1 MSNTSISNQ
10 NSENEADYINSNVI
24 TVTTLKDENNSESN
38 GYGTSLREAIAL
50 AISNEGADLIL
61 FDSNL
66 SGSTIELTQGEL
78 KIEDSVTIKNITG
91 ENITINAQNN
101 SRAFNINDG
110 DDNNAIDV
118 TIESLNITEGR
129 AVPDERGATGGGIL
143 NQENL
148 TVSGVNI
155 SNNSADIGGGILNEG
170 MLNVYNS
177 IINNNGAGSGGAI
190 ANNGVANISQSYI
203 YNNSFSAI
211 ANSGLI
217 NIIYTEIYDNLGVIG
232 GAIDNS
238 GEANLTYSKV
248 YNNSASSRGGGIINR
263 EGKLIVTQSEISNNS
278 AGEDGGGVYN
288 SFGELGL
295 SYSTVSGNTSDDS
308 GAGIANYRAIANIDG
323 SNITGNSIVFDAYG
337 DPAGGGGISVISSSL
352 NMTDSDVN
360 NNEAIFG
367 AGIYSDSATVNIDG
381 STIRENYS
389 GFVGGGLYSTQTE
402 LNLTDSV
409 ITSNEAS
416 FAYGGIGIDE
426 STGNITNS
434 TISDNVAIDTGGIS
448 INNSTGNITNS
459 TVSGNTATELDA
471 GGIRVSG
478 ATANINNSTISDNS
492 ASNNGGGIY
501 NGISSETNLSNST
514 VSGNSATDGG
524 GIYQNETI
532 VNYYANN
539 SYSGSV
545 NLNSTIVAGNVN
557 DSDLG
562 GEDNFN
568 SNGNNLIGNADGFD
582 ESIGEANSDILGTKA
597 VPLDPNLGE
606 LQDNG
611 GATETQALLEGSQA
625 IDSGNNNND
634 LSTDQR
640 GENFE
645 RTGNNVTDIG
655 AFEVQTDD
663 VSGEEYPT
671 GMNDV
676 DDELITGSTQTIVDF
691 QPGEEIIVLSDA
703 IGFDD
708 LDTNYS
714 GILDDGDDWVS
725 IIDNSTI
732 IDLDSNIITVQGIT
746 NLTADD
752 FAFETITE

>member
-50 AISNEGADLIL
+50 ANSNEGADLIL

-308 GAGIANYRAIANIDG
+308 GAGIANYRAIAIIDG

-582 ESIGEANSDILGTKA
+582 ESIGEANSDIFGTKA
-597 VPLDPNLGE
+597 DPLDPNLGE

-611 GATETQALLEGSQA
+611 GATETQALLECSQA